1 MTACGSILLGLLL
14 ACSPPAAHRG
24 GEVGQAAPEYTATT
38 LDGDT
43 VALTDFL
50 GQPVLLNIW
59 ATWCPPCRREMPD
72 LQKLHERYGPTGL
85 TVVGVSVD
93 GRNAEPQIREFLD
106 ELGIDFLIL
115 HDPRDEVSDL
125 FAIPA
130 VPVTLLIDPDGVI
143 RWRHMGPVTSDDPS
157 LMRVLRPMVE

>member
-59 ATWCPPCRREMPD
+59 ATWCPPCRREMPV
-72 LQKLHERYGPTGL
+72 LAEAARNTPGVEFLFVNYGEGRAAIERYL
-85 TVVGVSVD
+85 ADEALAVSNV
-93 GRNAEPQIREFLD
+93 L
-106 ELGIDFLIL
+106 L
-115 HDPRDEVSDL
+115 DPRG
-125 FAIPA
+125 A
-130 VPVTLLIDPDGVI
+130 VPRHYGTVGIPVTLFIDGDG
-143 RWRHMGPVTSDDPS
+143 RLTDMHMGEVSREA
-157 LMRVLRPMVE
+157 LGEYIEELRN